1 VTNPIRALG
10 PYIPAMRRLVVLA
23 VALFALASLG
33 AAGGEATPAQAT
45 KLHARVGP
53 SFTISLSTEAGA
65 PVRSLDPGAYEITVD
80 DMSEEHNFHLTGPGV
95 DRSTEIGEVGTQ
107 TWTVTLRDGSY
118 RFVCDPHQ
126 GTMRGSFTV
135 GNVTTQPPAP
145 KPPANAVTP
154 RTKLRL
160 TSGPGFT
167 ISLRTAAGKAVK
179 TMTTGTYTVA
189 VRDRST
195 FHNAHLVGP
204 GYNRRTT
211 VPYVGSQ
218 TWKARLARAGTL
230 RFLCD
235 PHATQMRGSARIVRR

>member
-1 VTNPIRALG
+1 
-10 PYIPAMRRLVVLA
+10 MRRLAVLA
-23 VALFALASLG
+23 VSFFVLASLG
-33 AAGGEATPAQAT
+33 AAGGEATPSQAT

-65 PVRSLDPGAYEITVD
+65 RVTNLDPGSYEITVD
-80 DMSEEHNFHLTGPGV
+80 DMSEEHNFHLSGPGV

-118 RFVCDPHQ
+118 RYVCDPHQ
-126 GTMRGSFTV
+126 GDMRGSFTV
-135 GNVTTQPPAP
+135 GSVTTPPPEP
-145 KPPANAVTP
+145 KPPVNAVTP
-154 RTKLRL
+154 KSKLRL
-160 TSGPGFT
+160 TSGPGFS
-167 ISLRTAAGKAVK
+167 ISLRTAAGRAVK

-189 VRDRST
+189 VRDRSN

-211 VPYVGSQ
+211 VRFVGSQ
-218 TWKARLARAGTL
+218 TWRVRLARAGML

-235 PHATQMRGSARIVRR
+235 PHASQMRGSAKIVRP